1 MTRLTIADVMDSF
14 GFIPNALL
22 ALFGRNRSATVAAAV
37 WVMLLAPLDVIEDM
51 LAARTSMLP
60 VGMIEAV
67 TTDVV
72 VDSYSTNISLTVN
85 GFVWK
90 YSGRVTV
97 PVGTSFP
104 AAATAVP
111 YLNFASLFVN
121 PFTL

>member
-22 ALFGRNRSATVAAAV
+22 ALFGKNRSATVAAAV

-97 PVGTSFP
+97 PVGTLLP
-104 AAATAVP
+104 TAEVVR
-111 YLNFASLFVN
+111 YLNDASLFVK

>member
-14 GFIPNALL
+14 GFIPNALF

-85 GFVWK
+85 GFV
-90 YSGRVTV
+90 
-97 PVGTSFP
+97 
-104 AAATAVP
+104 
-111 YLNFASLFVN
+111 
-121 PFTL
+121 